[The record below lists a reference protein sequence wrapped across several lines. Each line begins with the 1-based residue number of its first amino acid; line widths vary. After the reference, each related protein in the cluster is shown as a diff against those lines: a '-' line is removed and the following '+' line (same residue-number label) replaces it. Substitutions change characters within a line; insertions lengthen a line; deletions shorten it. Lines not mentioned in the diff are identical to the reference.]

1 MRILICG
8 GSGFIG
14 RHLVHAVLS
23 AGHEAVVRSRHSQP
37 ALDFVSATAPAAWLE
52 HLQGVDAVIN
62 AVGVL
67 RDSRARPLEVMH
79 TSAPM
84 ALFDACAQAGVRRVV
99 QISALGID
107 GNPTRYASS
116 KRAADAHLLALTQ
129 AGQLDGTVIRP
140 SVVFGKGG
148 ASSEMFMGLARLPA
162 LLLPAPVRRARV
174 QPVAARDLA
183 EAVVRITCNSANFSP
198 ALPRLV
204 ELGGP
209 EPLPLAQLIASL
221 RAQMKHRPALVA
233 SLPALITQLSARAGD
248 LVPVSPWC
256 SETLALLATDNVT
269 DPATLTRI
277 LGRSGVAPAQLLQS
291 TLDTT
296 ESVTNSVIDNST
308 DAPASAA
315 SQTGGL

>member
-14 RHLVHAVLS
+14 RHLVSAVLS
-23 AGHEAVVRSRHSQP
+23 AGHETVVRSRHSQP
-37 ALDFVSATAPAAWLE
+37 ALDFVNATAPAAWLE
-52 HLQGVDAVIN
+52 HLQDVDAVIN

-129 AGQLDGTVIRP
+129 TGQLDGTVIRP

-174 QPVAARDLA
+174 QPVAVRDLA

-209 EPLPLAQLIASL
+209 EALPLAQLIASL

-269 DPATLTRI
+269 DPATLTLI

-291 TLDTT
+291 TLDIT